1 MFAALRR
8 RLSRPAAS
16 PPPDGGAAQRAPAS
30 DTAPLPP
37 SATAGATRSGGRW
50 WVDTAVR
57 TAAFLFAL
65 VGLLAGVGVAQRFGW
80 LTDGGTV
87 AASEGG
93 AVEYTCP
100 MHPQIRQD
108 EPGKCPIC
116 GMELVPTD
124 GPSAGGHDHAHV
136 DENGEQYICP
146 MMCTPPSSEPGRCPV
161 CGMELVKS
169 AGGGA
174 GDGVS
179 VTLDPAARRLAGI
192 ETAEATLETLDRRIR
207 TVGELAFDEG
217 RDATIAAYVDGRLE
231 RLFADYV
238 GVPVREG
245 DDLAVLYSPDLYT
258 AQREYLSARDALA
271 AGANAD
277 DQLTRE
283 LALAARDK
291 LIELGMTADQIEA
304 LRERGSAETR
314 LRIRSPLGGTVVEK
328 LKTEGQYVSRG
339 EPILKIADL
348 SAVWLMLDLFP
359 EDAAAVR
366 FGTKVRATLRSLP
379 GEEFV
384 GRVAFVDPTVDPT
397 TRTVGVRV
405 EMLNPDGRLRPGDL
419 AAAVVEVPAVP
430 PGPDEPVY
438 DPDLAMK
445 YVSPMHPQIV
455 RDEPGECPVC
465 GMDLVPASELGFA
478 ESRTADRQVLTVP
491 RDAVLRA
498 GGNSVV
504 YVETEPGRFEIR
516 NVELGPTA
524 SGRTVVLGG
533 LEAGEQVAT
542 GGNFLIDSQMQLAGN
557 PSLIDP
563 TRAKASAPV
572 SADGPLALPDE
583 PVLKVEGNA
592 GTALDALFA
601 AYFDVQKALAA
612 DEPPPADAV
621 AALAAAADRLDAADL
636 AAAADQVAVIERHAA
651 ELKTDDLEAARVAF
665 KPLSHAVLRL
675 SAAVRGPDS
684 GAAFTHFYCPMV
696 EGGGGD
702 WLQPGGLPRDALRNP
717 YWGGQM
723 LTCGEKVGEVA
734 AAAAAGGR
742 N

>member
-1 MFAALRR
+1 MLAALRR
-8 RLSRPAAS
+8 RLSRSAAS
-16 PPPDGGAAQRAPAS
+16 PPPSGDGTQVSPAS
-30 DTAPLPP
+30 DTAPPAPAPHQSLGDDGAPDP
-37 SATAGATRSGGRW
+37 ATRSGGRW
-50 WVDTAVR
+50 WVGTAVR
-57 TAAFLFAL
+57 TAAFLIAL
-65 VGLLAGVGVAQRFGW
+65 VGLLVGVGVAQRFG
-80 LTDGGTV
+80 LLDGAASV
-87 AASEGG
+87 AAAGVD
-93 AVEYTCP
+93 AVE
-100 MHPQIRQD
+100 
-108 EPGKCPIC
+108 
-116 GMELVPTD
+116 D
-124 GPSAGGHDHAHV
+124 GV
-136 DENGEQYICP
+136 QWICP

-169 AGGGA
+169 AGGGG

-179 VTLDPAARRLAGI
+179 VTLDPAARRVAGI
-192 ETAEATLETLDRRIR
+192 ETAEATLEALDRQIR
-207 TVGELAFDEG
+207 TVGELSFDEG

-238 GVPVREG
+238 GVPVQEG
-245 DDLAVLYSPDLYT
+245 DDLAVLYSPELYT
-258 AQREYLSARDALA
+258 AQREYLSARSSLA

-277 DQLTRE
+277 EQVTRE

-291 LIELGMTADQIEA
+291 LIELGMTADQIVA
-304 LRERGSAETR
+304 LRESGTAETR

-348 SAVWLMLDLFP
+348 SAVWLMLELFP
-359 EDAAAVR
+359 EDAAGVR

-384 GRVAFVDPTVDPT
+384 GRVAFVDPTVDPN

-419 AAAVVEVPAVP
+419 ATAVVEVPAVP
-430 PGPDEPVY
+430 PPPGEPVY
-438 DPDLAMK
+438 DPELAMK

-498 GGNSVV
+498 GGHSVV
-504 YVETEPGRFEIR
+504 YVETDPGRFELR
-516 NVELGPTA
+516 DVELGPTA
-524 SGRTVVLGG
+524 NGRTVILGG
-533 LEAGEQVAT
+533 VKAGEAVAS

-563 TRAKASAPV
+563 TRAKPRTEP
-572 SADGPLALPDE
+572 ADGPLTLPDE
-583 PVLKVEGNA
+583 PVLIVEGETGA
-592 GTALDALFA
+592 ALDALFA
-601 AYFDVQKALAA
+601 AYFDVQTALAA
-612 DEPPPADAV
+612 DEPPPAGAV
-621 AALAAAADRLDAADL
+621 RALAAAADRLDAADL
-636 AAAADQVAVIERHAA
+636 ASVADQIVVIERHAA
-651 ELKTDDLEAARVAF
+651 ELRTDEIEAARVAF
-665 KPLSHAVLRL
+665 KPLSHAVLQL

-684 GAAFTHFYCPMV
+684 NAAFTHFFCPMV
-696 EGGGGD
+696 KGGGGD

-717 YWGGQM
+717 YWGAQM
-723 LTCGEKVGEVA
+723 LKCGEKVREVA
-734 AAAAAGGR
+734 ANAASADGGSSGGV
-742 N
+742 

>member
-1 MFAALRR
+1 MLAALRR
-8 RLSRPAAS
+8 RLSRSAAS
-16 PPPDGGAAQRAPAS
+16 TPGSPESSQESPAS
-30 DTAPLPP
+30 DTAAPAP
-37 SATAGATRSGGRW
+37 SETAGAGRSGGRR
-50 WVDTAVR
+50 WVGTAVR
-57 TAAFLFAL
+57 TAAFLL
-65 VGLLAGVGVAQRFGW
+65 GVVVLLAGLGLAQRAGW
-80 LTDGGTV
+80 IPTAEVSAATQGDGE
-87 AASEGG
+87 A
-93 AVEYTCP
+93 
-100 MHPQIRQD
+100 R
-108 EPGKCPIC
+108 
-116 GMELVPTD
+116 
-124 GPSAGGHDHAHV
+124 
-136 DENGEQYICP
+136 YICP

-169 AGGGA
+169 ADGSGA

-179 VTLDPAARRLAGI
+179 VMLTPAARRLAGI
-192 ETAEATLETLDRRIR
+192 ETAEATLEPLTRQIR
-207 TVGELAFDEG
+207 TVGELSFDEG

-258 AQREYLSARDALA
+258 AQREYLAARQAVA
-271 AGANAD
+271 AGANAN
-277 DQLTRE
+277 DQIARE

-304 LRERGSAETR
+304 LRERGTAETR

-328 LKTEGQYVSRG
+328 LKTEGQYVARG

-348 SAVWLMLDLFP
+348 SAVWLMLELFP

-384 GRVAFVDPTVDPT
+384 GRVAFVDPVVDPQ

-405 EMLNPDGRLRPGDL
+405 EMLNPDGRLRPGDF
-419 AAAVVEVPAVP
+419 ATAVVETPAVP
-430 PGPDEPVY
+430 PPPGEPVY

-445 YVSPMHPQIV
+445 WVSPMHPQIV

-478 ESRTADRQVLTVP
+478 ESRTADRRVLTVP

-504 YVETEPGRFEIR
+504 YVETDPGRFEIR

-524 SGRTVVLGG
+524 SGRTAILGG
-533 LEAGEQVAT
+533 LEAGEKVAT

-563 TRAKASAPV
+563 VRANASAPTK
-572 SADGPLALPDE
+572 AEGPLTLPEE
-583 PVLKVEGNA
+583 PVLIVEGET
-592 GTALDALFA
+592 GEALDALFA
-601 AYFDVQKALAA
+601 AYFDVQTALAA

-621 AALAAAADRLDAADL
+621 AALDAAADRLDAADL
-636 AAAADQVAVIERHAA
+636 AAAADQIAVVERHVP
-651 ELKTDDLEAARVAF
+651 ELKTQDLDAARVAF
-665 KPLSHAVLRL
+665 KPISHAVLRL

-684 GAAFTHFYCPMV
+684 QAEFTHFFCPMV

-717 YWGGQM
+717 YWGSQM
-723 LTCGEKVGEVA
+723 LKCGKKVREVA
-734 AAAAAGGR
+734 ARTAGDGA
-742 N
+742 NAGTN